1 MNTILIATDF
11 TNASHNAL
19 LYGLGMARA
28 FKANV
33 ILFHAY
39 QIQVLAVPE
48 MAIAVPKEDT
58 RAAVLDR
65 LSQHLRATGDAGVNV
80 EKVTAEGP
88 SARAI
93 IEAARKHK
101 ADIIICGM
109 KNHSKTF
116 RQIFGSTATDLAKHS
131 PIPVIVVPEEA
142 HYQAP
147 ARIALASDI
156 EPETDVHTL
165 DTLSEIG
172 ERFQSK
178 MFIVRVIS
186 NRFEEVFEL
195 THCSSKLTP
204 LSRKLDTQFSYAQNK
219 DVAEALS
226 FFVQAEH
233 VNMLA
238 LVPHKHTLL
247 EKWFFKST
255 TKAMIFKSP
264 IPVLVLPE
272 HTVQYEPAGKRTEH
286 HSGL

>member
-19 LYGLGMARA
+19 LYGLNMARA
-28 FKANV
+28 FQARI

-39 QIQVLAVPE
+39 QLQVIAVPE
-48 MAIAVPKEDT
+48 MAMAIPEEDT
-58 RAAVLDR
+58 RTAVRDR
-65 LSQHLRATGDAGVNV
+65 LSQHLRAVGDTGVKV
-80 EKVTAEGP
+80 EALTSEGP
-88 SARAI
+88 SARMI
-93 IEAARKHK
+93 IETARERK

-109 KNHSKTF
+109 KSHSKTF
-116 RQIFGSTATDLAKHS
+116 RHIFGSTVTDLTKHA

-142 HYQAP
+142 IYQPP
-147 ARIALASDI
+147 AKIALASDI

-165 DTLSEIG
+165 DCLSEIG
-172 ERFQSK
+172 ERFHSK
-178 MFIVRVIS
+178 VFIVRVLS

-195 THCSSKLTP
+195 THRSSKLNR
-204 LSRKLDTQFSYAQNK
+204 LSRKLDTQFTYAQNK

-226 FFVQAEH
+226 FFVQAENI
-233 VNMLA
+233 NMLA

-272 HTVQYEPAGKRTEH
+272 KTVHYEPAGKRAEH